1 MDRKVYK
8 GKSDVLNCAGD
19 KTEKHINTKKL
30 KNQPSNR
37 INAKGPVPSK
47 AQRKRIKRK
56 REGKNPIENEYVSGR
71 T

>member
-1 MDRKVYK
+1 LDRKVYK

-37 INAKGPVPSK
+37 IDAKDPVPSK
-47 AQRKRIKRK
+47 AQRKVKTKKR
-56 REGKNPIENEYVSGR
+56 R
-71 T
+71 